1 MEENHMIHDTAQP
14 QNRTT
19 AGAITLANRGRRRG
33 RVTRRIAGITC
44 WAIGLI
50 IILVASLIVHAHPGP
65 WPGEVAFSQSVQ
77 SLNLAPGLLASLTFL
92 ASLIDP
98 VAASIAL
105 VLWFAFLLTFG
116 WIRQA
121 AFLALTVGI
130 GNAVDALI
138 GDYVRRP
145 RPTANLIHIER
156 IYHANSFPSGH
167 SAQTVLY
174 YGALLYLSFI
184 EPVRTWRYRWL
195 LLPFQIFAAL
205 NILLIGFE
213 RLYQGEHWIYDV
225 LGGTLDGALWLVVGI
240 FLYNWIPELL
250 ERRRARRQEREAHGE
265 GLTPRS
271 VSG

>member
-105 VLWFAFLLTFG
+105 VLWIAFLLTFG
-116 WIRQA
+116 WIRLA
-121 AFLALTVGI
+121 AFLALKVCI
-130 GNAVDALI
+130 GNDVDAPI

-145 RPTANLIHIER
+145 CTTANLIHSER
-156 IYHANSFPSGH
+156 IDTSHSCPSRH
-167 SAQTVLY
+167 S
-174 YGALLYLSFI
+174 
-184 EPVRTWRYRWL
+184 
-195 LLPFQIFAAL
+195 
-205 NILLIGFE
+205 
-213 RLYQGEHWIYDV
+213 
-225 LGGTLDGALWLVVGI
+225 
-240 FLYNWIPELL
+240 
-250 ERRRARRQEREAHGE
+250 
-265 GLTPRS
+265 TP
-271 VSG
+271 

>member
-1 MEENHMIHDTAQP
+1 MMHDTAQP
-14 QNRTT
+14 QYRTKAGT
-19 AGAITLANRGRRRG
+19 ATLGNHGKRRR
-33 RVTRRIAGITC
+33 RRTRRIAGITC
-44 WAIGLI
+44 WGIGLML
-50 IILVASLIVHAHPGP
+50 ILVASVIVHGHPAP
-65 WPGEVAFSQSVQ
+65 WPGEVAFSRSVQ
-77 SLNLAPGLLASLTFL
+77 SLNLTPGLLAFLTLL

-145 RPTANLIHIER
+145 RPTANLIHIEG

-174 YGALLYLSFI
+174 YGTLLYLSFL
-184 EPVRTWRYRWL
+184 EPVRRWRYHWL
-195 LLPFQIFAAL
+195 LLPLQLFAVL
-205 NILLIGFE
+205 NILLIGYE
-213 RLYQGEHWIYDV
+213 RLYQGEHWIADV
-225 LGGTLDGALWLVVGI
+225 LGGTLDGALWLAVGI

-250 ERRRARRQEREAHGE
+250 KRRRAKRQGEKAHEE
-265 GLTPRS
+265 GLTPRT
-271 VSG
+271 VLG

>member
-1 MEENHMIHDTAQP
+1 MIHDTAQP

-145 RPTANLIHIER
+145 RPTANLIHIEG

-195 LLPFQIFAAL
+195 LLPFQIAGASIGVGHPAEAFANFGPAGMG
-205 NILLIGFE
+205 IVMLLQGFFFAWRCPLHA
-213 RLYQGEHWIYDV
+213 RL
-225 LGGTLDGALWLVVGI
+225 LW
-240 FLYNWIPELL
+240 
-250 ERRRARRQEREAHGE
+250 
-265 GLTPRS
+265 RS
-271 VSG
+271 SRCRGPC